1 MYRNGR
7 SQGLKPQA
15 NRKQSDPKVRASM
28 PMYQDDQGN
37 IARTW
42 LVEPGQALQITN
54 LADGLGVSHSALVRY
69 LLRFVL
75 GEIDAGRLEL
85 RTRPAR
91 YELVED

>member
-1 MYRNGR
+1 MYR
-7 SQGLKPQA
+7 
-15 NRKQSDPKVRASM
+15 
-28 PMYQDDQGN
+28 DDQSN

-42 LVEPGQALQITN
+42 LVERDQAADIAV
-54 LADGLGVSHSALVRY
+54 LANGLGVSHSALVRY

-75 GEIDAGRLEL
+75 GEIDAGRLTL

>member
-1 MYRNGR
+1 MYSN
-7 SQGLKPQA
+7 
-15 NRKQSDPKVRASM
+15 
-28 PMYQDDQGN
+28 DQGT

-42 LVEPGQALQITN
+42 LVEPGQAAQIRN

-75 GEIDAGRLEL
+75 GEIDAGRLTL

-91 YELVED
+91 YELIEE

>member
-1 MYRNGR
+1 MYPN
-7 SQGLKPQA
+7 
-15 NRKQSDPKVRASM
+15 
-28 PMYQDDQGN
+28 DQGN

-42 LVEPGQALQITN
+42 LVESDQAAQIRD
-54 LADGLGVSHSALVRY
+54 LADGLGVSHSALMRY

-75 GEIDAGRLEL
+75 GEIDAGRLTL